1 MNILPSE
8 VLWRKKE
15 AFSDGVSGTEKSW
28 YEITQEMSAA
38 IVGDEWVG
46 RADTPEKYYY
56 KKLYTDLYGAASASV
71 NVPYFWMPRWSPGA
85 TDPSARTLQVYT
97 S

>member
-1 MNILPSE
+1 MSE
-8 VLWRKKE
+8 
-15 AFSDGVSGTEKSW
+15 
-28 YEITQEMSAA
+28 A

-56 KKLYTDLYGAASASV
+56 KNLYTDLYGAASASV

-85 TDPSARTLQVYT
+85 TDPSARTLHVYT